1 MKPLIAFE
9 GFSDYKVSELTQLSQ
24 IVTNVLKLK
33 ITAVPT

>member
-9 GFSDYKVSELTQLSQ
+9 GFSDYKVPELTQLSQ